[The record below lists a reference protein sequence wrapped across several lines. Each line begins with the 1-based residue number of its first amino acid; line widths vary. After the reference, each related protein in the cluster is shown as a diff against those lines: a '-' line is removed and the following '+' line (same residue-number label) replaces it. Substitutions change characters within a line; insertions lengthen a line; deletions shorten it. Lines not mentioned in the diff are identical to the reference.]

1 MKNHMGK
8 LGRVTMNKRKG
19 LNMEQKRN
27 LTGWAFLLPASILLG
42 AAFLTLCDV
51 AARLLFAP
59 YELPVGIVMSFLGC
73 PFFLYLLIRRKGG
86 RVHA

>member
-1 MKNHMGK
+1 
-8 LGRVTMNKRKG
+8 MNKRKG

-51 AARLLFAP
+51 VARLLFAP